1 MKDVITLYASPQPKG
16 LRREGPLVPP
26 SSAKAAWVKVTI

>member
-1 MKDVITLYASPQPKG
+1 MKDVIAFHLDG

-26 SSAKAAWVKVTI
+26 SSAKSAWVKVTI